1 MLGASN
7 FLVMVKD
14 IEGLCLIV
22 IGEAFFQLINCYIV
36 L

>member
-1 MLGASN
+1 VLEASN